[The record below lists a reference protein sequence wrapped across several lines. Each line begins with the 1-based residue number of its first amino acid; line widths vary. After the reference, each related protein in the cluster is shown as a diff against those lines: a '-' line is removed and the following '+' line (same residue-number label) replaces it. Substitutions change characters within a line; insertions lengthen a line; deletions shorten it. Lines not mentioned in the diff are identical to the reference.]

1 MENLIFLKME
11 SIHDCPF
18 NIDLDTLVYQ
28 QMEGS
33 KIFKLPHCMQCPD
46 LEGVIEQVAL
56 TSNKTSEE
64 IKQMIANK
72 KITLT
77 GKAIKETFKV
87 LGFDGEWCYNTSF
100 FEKNKEGLQL
110 GLLDILTGKHT
121 PSVAI
126 RGDVF
131 EKLLQEK
138 KDAEDARDKELANL
152 QGGAKIDVEVEKKE
166 GGDVEN
172 NDDSKRQRLND
183 DNTSSK
189 KKSVDS
195 KRSKKVKIEGKK

>member
-1 MENLIFLKME
+1 MYFTMNEGLRTPFFL
-11 SIHDCPF
+11 
-18 NIDLDTLVYQ
+18 V
-28 QMEGS
+28 
-33 KIFKLPHCMQCPD
+33 
-46 LEGVIEQVAL
+46 
-56 TSNKTSEE
+56 
-64 IKQMIANK
+64 
-72 KITLT
+72 TLT

-166 GGDVEN
+166 G
-172 NDDSKRQRLND
+172 LLFICY
-183 DNTSSK
+183 SSICHP
-189 KKSVDS
+189 
-195 KRSKKVKIEGKK
+195 RA